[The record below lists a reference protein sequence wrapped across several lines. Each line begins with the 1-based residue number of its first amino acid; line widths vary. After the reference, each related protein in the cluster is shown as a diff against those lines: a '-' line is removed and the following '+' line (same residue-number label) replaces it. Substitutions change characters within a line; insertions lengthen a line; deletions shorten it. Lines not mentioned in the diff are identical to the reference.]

1 MRYASKIEEWQCY
14 AEIHWQFTI
23 PIPDT
28 GFYPEALPSSVL
40 CCVSLSVLKIT
51 WKIRKFFQCHL
62 HIINNF
68 FAKHMASVTHKL
80 RICFLEKRNM
90 PWIKYVYSVSTHLW
104 TFFWTSTRWR
114 HHNTLNIKR
123 KNGHVLPPMRQR
135 WRGNIFT
142 QYESMIFTK
151 Q

>member
-1 MRYASKIEEWQCY
+1 MLK
-14 AEIHWQFTI
+14 FT
-23 PIPDT
+23 DS
-28 GFYPEALPSSVL
+28 LPSQPPILAFIQKLCPLLCSVVL
-40 CCVSLSVLKIT
+40 VYQSQKSLGKSENFSNVT
-51 WKIRKFFQCHL
+51 YV
-62 HIINNF
+62 INNF
-68 FAKHMASVTHKL
+68 FSKHMASVTHEL

-90 PWIKYVYSVSTHLW
+90 PWIKYLYSVSTRLW
-104 TFFWTSTRWR
+104 AFFWTSTRWR

-142 QYESMIFTK
+142 QYEPMIFTK

>member
-1 MRYASKIEEWQCY
+1 MLK
-14 AEIHWQFTI
+14 FT
-23 PIPDT
+23 DS
-28 GFYPEALPSSVL
+28 LPSQPPILAFIQKLCPLLCSVVL
-40 CCVSLSVLKIT
+40 VYQSQKSLGKSENFSNVT
-51 WKIRKFFQCHL
+51 YV
-62 HIINNF
+62 INNF
-68 FAKHMASVTHKL
+68 FSKHMVSVTHEL

-90 PWIKYVYSVSTHLW
+90 PWIKYLYSVSTRLW
-104 TFFWTSTRWR
+104 AFFWTSTRWR

-142 QYESMIFTK
+142 QYEPMIFTK